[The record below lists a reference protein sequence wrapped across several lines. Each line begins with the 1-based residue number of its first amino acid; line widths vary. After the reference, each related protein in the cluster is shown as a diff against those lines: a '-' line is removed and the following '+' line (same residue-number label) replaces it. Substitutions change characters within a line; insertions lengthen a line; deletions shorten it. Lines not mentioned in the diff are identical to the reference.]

1 MARDRV
7 GVATLVAV
15 VVLLLVAPAT
25 GAITGPS
32 HTASSGT
39 TYQTNSGLAVT
50 LGDQREVEA
59 VPFADD
65 QTFRSDGV
73 TISANGTADVT
84 VTDQTFSAGTMQLAS
99 IDATSTPITAT
110 RDTLNTEVTV
120 SGGATALIVHNVTV
134 GDNETDIEVVAASE
148 TNLTVGGV
156 PADIGLQ
163 AVDSNGDVIAG
174 TTDTDNGQ
182 AELTIPTGSYSLRLQ
197 KGPSELEIRNL
208 KTQELIRNTSDP
220 ITVEVEFFAADGEV
234 ISRST
239 TDGTIDLAGLPADQR
254 FSVTVEAGTDFVT
267 RQVIIPSILE
277 QDTAFV
283 LPKANTTTV
292 QPRFVLEDP
301 SQRFDTEDSEILIE
315 RPIEQGNDTQFV
327 AVAGDRVGLQGFN
340 PVLEQGQR
348 YRIRV
353 RDPTSGRERQ
363 LGAFTPTV
371 TERVTLEVTDVE
383 FDSVSETD
391 GLEWTARYVEGDNQD
406 TIEFILRDSQPTQS
420 VEYEIYP
427 RGEPNNT
434 LVSDSATGNVTI
446 SEAVPPSQNDSVF
459 VVEFDLER
467 GNGETVSAQ
476 RQVSSDSLPVG
487 PSGLAQNWQTVIAM
501 LILVGVAGLFGAANP
516 GVGGI
521 ATAMTGGVFFLLG
534 WLPDD
539 TGGLMVGLAI
549 FIAVLSYGARRA
561 RGATA

>member
-174 TTDTDNGQ
+174 TTETDNGQ

-197 KGPSELEIRNL
+197 KRPSELEIRNL

-301 SQRFDTEDSEILIE
+301 SQRFDTEDGFGECRR
-315 RPIEQGNDTQFV
+315 RPAELLFIHLPPK
-327 AVAGDRVGLQGFN
+327 A
-340 PVLEQGQR
+340 
-348 YRIRV
+348 
-353 RDPTSGRERQ
+353 SGRASSPPQPSR
-363 LGAFTPTV
+363 T
-371 TERVTLEVTDVE
+371 
-383 FDSVSETD
+383 
-391 GLEWTARYVEGDNQD
+391 QD
-406 TIEFILRDSQPTQS
+406 H
-420 VEYEIYP
+420 
-427 RGEPNNT
+427 
-434 LVSDSATGNVTI
+434 
-446 SEAVPPSQNDSVF
+446 
-459 VVEFDLER
+459 
-467 GNGETVSAQ
+467 
-476 RQVSSDSLPVG
+476 
-487 PSGLAQNWQTVIAM
+487 
-501 LILVGVAGLFGAANP
+501 
-516 GVGGI
+516 
-521 ATAMTGGVFFLLG
+521 GGV
-534 WLPDD
+534 P
-539 TGGLMVGLAI
+539 
-549 FIAVLSYGARRA
+549 YP
-561 RGATA
+561 

>member
-7 GVATLVAV
+7 GIATLVVV
-15 VVLLLVAPAT
+15 VVLLLSAPVASL
-25 GAITGPS
+25 TGPS
-32 HTASSGT
+32 HQATQGT
-39 TYQTNSGLAVT
+39 PYQTNSGLTVT
-50 LGDQREVEA
+50 LGDDREVEA
-59 VPFADD
+59 VPFADN

-73 TISANGTADVT
+73 TISANGSADVT
-84 VTDQTFSAGTMQLAS
+84 VTDQTFSGETMQLAN

-110 RDTLNTEVTV
+110 RDNLTTEVTV
-120 SGGATALIVHNVTV
+120 SGGATALIVHNVTLD
-134 GDNETDIEVVAASE
+134 DNATDIEVVAASE

-174 TTDTDNGQ
+174 TTDSDNGQ
-182 AELTIPTGSYSLRLQ
+182 AELTIPTGSYALRLQ
-197 KGPSELEIRNL
+197 SGPSELEIRNL
-208 KTQELIRNTSDP
+208 KTKKLIKNASNP
-220 ITVEVEFFAADGEV
+220 ITVEVEFFAQDGQV

-254 FSVTVEAGTDFVT
+254 FSVTVDAGTDFVT

-283 LPKANTTTV
+283 LPTANTTTV

-301 SQRFDTEDSEILIE
+301 SQRFDEEDSEIVIE
-315 RPIEQGNDTQFV
+315 RPIEDGNDTRFV

-340 PVLEQGQR
+340 PVLERGQR

-371 TERVTLEVTDVE
+371 AEQVTLEVTDVE
-383 FDSVSETD
+383 FDSVSDTD

-406 TIEFILRDSQPTQS
+406 TIELILRDSQPTQS
-420 VEYEIYP
+420 LEYEIYP
-427 RGEPNNT
+427 RGQPNNT
-434 LVSDSATGNVTI
+434 LVSDTATGNVTI
-446 SEAVPPSQNDSVF
+446 SEPVPPSQNDSVF
-459 VVEFDLER
+459 IVEFDLER

-501 LILVGVAGLFGAANP
+501 LVLVGVAGLFGAANP

>member
-1 MARDRV
+1 MGRDRV
-7 GVATLVAV
+7 GLATLAVV
-15 VVLLLVAPAT
+15 VVLLLSTPVAS
-25 GAITGPS
+25 ITGPS
-32 HTASSGT
+32 HQATQGVPYVT
-39 TYQTNSGLAVT
+39 PSGLEIT
-50 LGDQREVEA
+50 LGDDREVEA
-59 VPFADD
+59 VPFSDN
-65 QTFRSDGV
+65 QTF
-73 TISANGTADVT
+73 
-84 VTDQTFSAGTMQLAS
+84 AGPTMQLAS

-120 SGGATALIVHNVTV
+120 SGGTTALIVHNVTLDD
-134 GDNETDIEVVAASE
+134 GATDLEVVAASE
-148 TNLTVGGV
+148 TNITVGGV

-174 TTDTDNGQ
+174 TTDTDTGQ
-182 AELTIPTGSYSLRLQ
+182 AELTVPTGSYSLRLQ
-197 KGPSELEIRNL
+197 SGPSELEIRNL
-208 KTQELIRNTSDP
+208 KTQELVANASNP
-220 ITVEVEFFAADGEV
+220 INVEVEFFAADGEV
-234 ISRST
+234 ISRNT
-239 TDGTIDLAGLPADQR
+239 TDGTVNFAGLPADQR
-254 FSVTVEAGTDFVT
+254 FSVTVDAGNDFVT

-277 QDTAFV
+277 QDTAYL
-283 LPKANTTTV
+283 LPAANTSTV

-301 SQRFDTEDSEILIE
+301 SQRFDEEDSEILIE
-315 RPIEQGNDTQFV
+315 RPIEEGNDTRFV

-371 TERVTLEVTDVE
+371 AEQVTLEVTDVE

-391 GLEWTARYVEGDNQD
+391 GLEWTARYQDGENQD

-420 VEYEIYP
+420 LEYRIYP

-434 LVSDSATGNVTI
+434 LVRDTATGNVTI
-446 SEAVPPSQNDSVF
+446 SEPVPPSQNDSVF
-459 VVEFDLER
+459 VVAFNLTR
-467 GNGETVSAQ
+467 GSGETVSAQ
-476 RQVSSDSLPVG
+476 RPVSSDQLPVG
-487 PSGLAQNWQTVIAM
+487 PSGLPQNWQTIIAM
-501 LILVGVAGLFGAANP
+501 LVLVGVAGLFGAANP

-521 ATAMTGGVFFLLG
+521 ATAMVGGVFFLLG

-539 TGGLMVGLAI
+539 TGGLMVALAI

>member
-1 MARDRV
+1 
-7 GVATLVAV
+7 
-15 VVLLLVAPAT
+15 
-25 GAITGPS
+25 
-32 HTASSGT
+32 
-39 TYQTNSGLAVT
+39 
-50 LGDQREVEA
+50 
-59 VPFADD
+59 
-65 QTFRSDGV
+65 
-73 TISANGTADVT
+73 

-134 GDNETDIEVVAASE
+134 GDNATDLEVVAASE
-148 TNLTVGGV
+148 TNITVSGV

-283 LPKANTTTV
+283 LPRANTTTV

-327 AVAGDRVGLQGFN
+327 AV
-340 PVLEQGQR
+340 
-348 YRIRV
+348 
-353 RDPTSGRERQ
+353 
-363 LGAFTPTV
+363 GA
-371 TERVTLEVTDVE
+371 
-383 FDSVSETD
+383 
-391 GLEWTARYVEGDNQD
+391 
-406 TIEFILRDSQPTQS
+406 
-420 VEYEIYP
+420 
-427 RGEPNNT
+427 
-434 LVSDSATGNVTI
+434 
-446 SEAVPPSQNDSVF
+446 
-459 VVEFDLER
+459 
-467 GNGETVSAQ
+467 
-476 RQVSSDSLPVG
+476 
-487 PSGLAQNWQTVIAM
+487 
-501 LILVGVAGLFGAANP
+501 
-516 GVGGI
+516 
-521 ATAMTGGVFFLLG
+521 
-534 WLPDD
+534 
-539 TGGLMVGLAI
+539 
-549 FIAVLSYGARRA
+549 
-561 RGATA
+561 

>member
-1 MARDRV
+1 MGRDRV
-7 GVATLVAV
+7 GVATLVVV
-15 VVLLLVAPAT
+15 VVLLLSAPVASVS
-25 GAITGPS
+25 GPS
-32 HTASSGT
+32 HTASSGV

-50 LGDQREVEA
+50 LSDQREVEA

-65 QTFRSDGV
+65 QTFQSDGV
-73 TISANGTADVT
+73 TISANGSADVT

-110 RDTLNTEVTV
+110 RDTLNTEVTI
-120 SGGATALIVHNVTV
+120 SGGATDLIVHNVTV
-134 GDNETDIEVVAASE
+134 GDNATDIEVVAASE
-148 TNLTVGGV
+148 TNITVGGV

-197 KGPSELEIRNL
+197 KGPSQLEIRNL
-208 KTQELIRNTSDP
+208 KTQELIRNSSNP
-220 ITVEVEFFAADGEV
+220 ITVEVEFFAQDGEV

-277 QDTAFV
+277 QDTAYV

-292 QPRFVLEDP
+292 QPRFVLQDP

-315 RPIEQGNDTQFV
+315 RPIEQGNDTRFV

-371 TERVTLEVTDVE
+371 AEQVTLEVTDVE

-406 TIEFILRDSQPTQS
+406 AIEFILRDDEPTQS
-420 VEYEIYP
+420 LEYRIYP
-427 RGEPNNT
+427 RGQPNNT
-434 LVSDSATGNVTI
+434 LVRDTATGNVTI
-446 SEAVPPSQNDSVF
+446 SEPVPPSQNDSVF
-459 VVEFDLER
+459 VVEFDLKR

>member
-7 GVATLVAV
+7 GVATLVVV
-15 VVLLLVAPAT
+15 VVLLLSAPVAS
-25 GAITGPS
+25 ITGPS
-32 HTASSGT
+32 HQATQGT
-39 TYQTNSGLAVT
+39 PYQTNSGLTVT
-50 LGDQREVEA
+50 LGDDREVEA
-59 VPFADD
+59 VPFADN

-73 TISANGTADVT
+73 TISANGSADVT
-84 VTDQTFSAGTMQLAS
+84 VTDQTFSGETMQLAS

-110 RDTLNTEVTV
+110 RDNLTTEVTV
-120 SGGATALIVHNVTV
+120 SGGATDLIVHNVTV
-134 GDNETDIEVVAASE
+134 GDNETDLEVVAASE

-163 AVDSNGDVIAG
+163 AVDSNGDVVAG

-197 KGPSELEIRNL
+197 QGPSELEIRNL
-208 KTQELIRNTSDP
+208 KTRELLQNSSNP
-220 ITVEVEFFAADGEV
+220 ISVEVEFFAQDGQV
-234 ISRST
+234 ITRST
-239 TDGTIDLAGLPADQR
+239 TDGTIDLAGLPANQR
-254 FSVTVEAGTDFVT
+254 FSVTVDAGNDFIT

-283 LPKANTTTV
+283 LPNANTTTV
-292 QPRFVLEDP
+292 QPRFVLQDP
-301 SQRFDTEDSEILIE
+301 SRRFDEEDSEILIE
-315 RPIEQGNDTQFV
+315 RPVTVDNDTRFV

-340 PVLEQGQR
+340 PILEQGQR

-371 TERVTLEVTDVE
+371 SERVTLEVTDVE
-383 FDSVSETD
+383 FDSVSDTD

-406 TIEFILRDSQPTQS
+406 SIEFILRDSQPTQS
-420 VEYEIYP
+420 VEYKIYP
-427 RGEPNNT
+427 RGQPNNT
-434 LVSDSATGNVTI
+434 LVSDTATGNVTI
-446 SEAVPPSQNDSVF
+446 SEPVPPSQNDSVF
-459 VVEFDLER
+459 IVEFDLER

-476 RQVSSDSLPVG
+476 RPVSSDSLPVG
-487 PSGLAQNWQTVIAM
+487 PSGLAQNWQTIIAM
-501 LILVGVAGLFGAANP
+501 VILVAVAGLFGAANP

-561 RGATA
+561 RGAAA

>member
-7 GVATLVAV
+7 GVATLVVV
-15 VVLLLVAPAT
+15 VVLLLSTPVAS
-25 GAITGPS
+25 ITGPS
-32 HTASSGT
+32 HQATQGT
-39 TYQTNSGLAVT
+39 PYQTNSGLTVT
-50 LGDQREVEA
+50 LGDDREVEA
-59 VPFADD
+59 VPFADN

-73 TISANGTADVT
+73 AISANGSADVT
-84 VTDQTFSAGTMQLAS
+84 VTDQTFSGETMQLAS

-110 RDTLNTEVTV
+110 RDNLTTEVTV
-120 SGGATALIVHNVTV
+120 SGGATALIVHNVTLD
-134 GDNETDIEVVAASE
+134 DNATDIEVVAASE

-197 KGPSELEIRNL
+197 QGPSELEIRNL
-208 KTQELIRNTSDP
+208 KTRELLQNSSNP
-220 ITVEVEFFAADGEV
+220 ISVEVEFFAQDGQV
-234 ISRST
+234 ITRST

-254 FSVTVEAGTDFVT
+254 FSVTVDAGNDFIT

-292 QPRFVLEDP
+292 QPRFVLQDP
-301 SQRFDTEDSEILIE
+301 SRRFDEEDSEILIE
-315 RPIEQGNDTQFV
+315 RPIEDGNDTRFV

-371 TERVTLEVTDVE
+371 SERVTLEVTDVE
-383 FDSVSETD
+383 FDSVSDTD

-406 TIEFILRDSQPTQS
+406 SIEFILRDSQPTQS
-420 VEYEIYP
+420 LEYKIYP
-427 RGEPNNT
+427 RGQPNNT
-434 LVSDSATGNVTI
+434 LVSDTATGNVTI
-446 SEAVPPSQNDSVF
+446 SEPVPPSQNDSVF
-459 VVEFDLER
+459 IVEFDLER

-476 RQVSSDSLPVG
+476 RPVSSDSLPVG
-487 PSGLAQNWQTVIAM
+487 PSGLAQNWQTIIA
-501 LILVGVAGLFGAANP
+501 LVILVAVAGLFGAANP

-561 RGATA
+561 RGAAA